1 MGNAE
6 PAKKAFLPHWKQ
18 PSAGPGLGY
27 VHEAAVRSP
36 TDFWSATGLLRIP
49 ESPFS
54 WLSLIGISV
63 PPRDP
68 NNNNNEDEEDAD
80 RNEEDEEP
88 RATGDQRTSEPVRA
102 VLPRSDIVRPLQS
115 RGILV
120 WLTQQGR
127 GSDHNS
133 SNESAHPPK

>member
-1 MGNAE
+1 
-6 PAKKAFLPHWKQ
+6 
-18 PSAGPGLGY
+18 
-27 VHEAAVRSP
+27 V
-36 TDFWSATGLLRIP
+36 TLRIP
-49 ESPFS
+49 ESPFT
-54 WLSLIGISV
+54 WLSLIGISA

-102 VLPRSDIVRPLQS
+102 VLPRSDIVWPLQS